1 MLQYHSG
8 DFTFWKFLKDVPPRD
23 LERVLGFHPGR
34 LAEGFTVVVLS
45 KSELITEH
53 DFELGASTRWSRSVI
68 HDRSGRP
75 RTIEG
80 LLHERGQNVHELRRK
95 VCKFLVSD
103 LNYIPA
109 KVIPNI
115 LHSPNMKYPDAEALA
130 PRIRSGVPTFRLIVK
145 KRLDTVRAYGKYY
158 IPLSI

>member
-34 LAEGFTVVVLS
+34 LAEGFTVVVLAI
-45 KSELITEH
+45 SELITEH

-68 HDRSGRP
+68 HDRSERP

-80 LLHERGQNVHELRRK
+80 LLQERGQNVHELRRK
-95 VCKFLVSD
+95 VCKF
-103 LNYIPA
+103 
-109 KVIPNI
+109 
-115 LHSPNMKYPDAEALA
+115 
-130 PRIRSGVPTFRLIVK
+130 
-145 KRLDTVRAYGKYY
+145 
-158 IPLSI
+158 